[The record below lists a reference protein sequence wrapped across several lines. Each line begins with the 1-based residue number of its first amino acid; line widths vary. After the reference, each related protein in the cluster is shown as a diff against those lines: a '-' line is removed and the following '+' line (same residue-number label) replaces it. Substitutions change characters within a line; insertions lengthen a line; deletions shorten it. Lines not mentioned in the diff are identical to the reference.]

1 MRYLDLSTNNIMS
14 SVIQYKGGG
23 NDVIMR
29 KCLGLSGRRL
39 SQREIAG
46 MWTLSAN
53 ESEEMFSLS

>member
-1 MRYLDLSTNNIMS
+1 MRYLDLSTNNIMN

-29 KCLGLSGRRL
+29 KCLGLSGDVYH
-39 SQREIAG
+39 RERSRECEH
-46 MWTLSAN
+46 SAN